1 MVERRRSP
9 SDRRQ
14 DRRAPFVASVRHENG
29 IETQLS
35 LAQDL
40 GLAGMQLKRVAGRA
54 YLPRTPIVLTFELPD
69 GGELVRVRGNVT
81 FERAEG
87 RYHTTGVRFAGLSA
101 HDRARI
107 ARFLDGKLS

>member
-1 MVERRRSP
+1 MVDRRKSQ
-9 SDRRQ
+9 SDRRLE
-14 DRRAPFVASVRHENG
+14 RRAPFIASVRHENG

-40 GLAGMQLKRVAGRA
+40 GLAGMQLRRVGGRA

-69 GGELVRVRGNVT
+69 GGDLLRVRGAVT
-81 FERAEG
+81 FERADG
-87 RYHTTGVRFAGLSA
+87 RYHTTGVRFEGLTA

-107 ARFLDGKLS
+107 ARFLDGRIS